1 MQLRKRASI
10 VPDLTNSMGLAQ
22 YHSAFYGSLDVLSV
36 KYLPKEQNDTPSL
49 EIKN

>member
-1 MQLRKRASI
+1 

-36 KYLPKEQNDTPSL
+36 KYLPKEEKQQETL
-49 EIKN
+49 EIKNQTT